1 MDRGAWRATVHGNT
15 RIGHDLVLPFF
26 SFFLFCVHSS
36 SELMGSTHRGGCS
49 TAVFT
54 IRKKTCVLS
63 GSMQFKS
70 LLLKN
75 NNNNKSLLFKSQLD
89 LETE

>member
-1 MDRGAWRATVHGNT
+1 MDRGAWRAMVHGNA
-15 RIGHDLVLPFF
+15 RVGHDLVLSFF

-54 IRKKTCVLS
+54 VRKKKTYALS

-70 LLLKN
+70 LL
-75 NNNNKSLLFKSQLD
+75 FKSQL
-89 LETE
+89 EKKKRRVN